1 MTQTKQ
7 TSTRRIAKILCVLAA
22 VVCAAG
28 GSWYWT
34 VGRHQETTDDA
45 YVSGNVV
52 SVMSQVSGRVEKVLV
67 KDHQYVKAGERLIVI
82 DPTDAQLTLDA
93 ALSALG
99 IAVRET
105 AQLTHR
111 LAEVRARIRSEK
123 INLKQKKDDY
133 ERRRALFNNRAVS
146 REEYQ
151 HARDACESAE
161 HYLEAL
167 RAQEAE
173 LIISVGTTPIARHPN
188 VLAAAERV
196 REAALELSRTEIRAP
211 VSGRISKRN
220 VQAGQVVSVSRA
232 LIGIAAVDELW
243 VDANFK
249 ELQLERIRVGQQAEV
264 TVDVYGGKRVYK
276 GRVAGVSAGTGSAF
290 SLLPAQ
296 NATGNWIKIVQRVPV
311 KILLEGKT
319 DDEEAPL
326 LIGLSAYVKVNLK
339 SPAEPVT
346 EPLPK
351 AFTNAFEPTDFS
363 EINRVIDGVIT
374 ENSMNV
380 DGKKVKS

>member
-1 MTQTKQ
+1 M
-7 TSTRRIAKILCVLAA
+7 
-22 VVCAAG
+22 
-28 GSWYWT
+28 
-34 VGRHQETTDDA
+34 
-45 YVSGNVV
+45 
-52 SVMSQVSGRVEKVLV
+52 
-67 KDHQYVKAGERLIVI
+67 IVI

-99 IAVRET
+99 IAVRKT
-105 AQLTHR
+105 AQLTHQ

-133 ERRRALFNNRAVS
+133 ERRRALFTNRAVS

-173 LIISVGTTPIARHPN
+173 LIISVGTTPIERHPN

-249 ELQLERIRVGQQAEV
+249 ELQLERIRVG
-264 TVDVYGGKRVYK
+264 
-276 GRVAGVSAGTGSAF
+276 
-290 SLLPAQ
+290 
-296 NATGNWIKIVQRVPV
+296 
-311 KILLEGKT
+311 
-319 DDEEAPL
+319 
-326 LIGLSAYVKVNLK
+326 
-339 SPAEPVT
+339 
-346 EPLPK
+346 
-351 AFTNAFEPTDFS
+351 
-363 EINRVIDGVIT
+363 
-374 ENSMNV
+374 
-380 DGKKVKS
+380 

>member
-7 TSTRRIAKILCVLAA
+7 TSTRRIAKILCVFAA
-22 VVCAAG
+22 VVCAVG
-28 GSWYWT
+28 GAWYWT

-45 YVSGNVV
+45 YVNGNVV

-82 DPTDAQLTLDA
+82 DPTDAKLALDA
-93 ALSALG
+93 ALSSLG
-99 IAVRET
+99 ITVRET
-105 AQLTHR
+105 AQLTHQ

-161 HYLEAL
+161 HDLEAL

-249 ELQLERIRVGQQAEV
+249 ELQFERIRVG
-264 TVDVYGGKRVYK
+264 
-276 GRVAGVSAGTGSAF
+276 
-290 SLLPAQ
+290 
-296 NATGNWIKIVQRVPV
+296 
-311 KILLEGKT
+311 
-319 DDEEAPL
+319 
-326 LIGLSAYVKVNLK
+326 
-339 SPAEPVT
+339 
-346 EPLPK
+346 
-351 AFTNAFEPTDFS
+351 
-363 EINRVIDGVIT
+363 
-374 ENSMNV
+374 
-380 DGKKVKS
+380 

>member
-45 YVSGNVV
+45 YVGGNVV

-82 DPTDAQLTLDA
+82 DPTDAKLALDA
-93 ALSALG
+93 ALSSLG
-99 IAVRET
+99 ITVRET
-105 AQLTHR
+105 AQLTHQ

-133 ERRRALFNNRAVS
+133 ERRRALFTNRAVS

-151 HARDACESAE
+151 HARDAYESAE
-161 HYLEAL
+161 HDLEAL

-196 REAALELSRTEIRAP
+196 REAALELSRT
-211 VSGRISKRN
+211 
-220 VQAGQVVSVSRA
+220 
-232 LIGIAAVDELW
+232 
-243 VDANFK
+243 
-249 ELQLERIRVGQQAEV
+249 
-264 TVDVYGGKRVYK
+264 
-276 GRVAGVSAGTGSAF
+276 
-290 SLLPAQ
+290 
-296 NATGNWIKIVQRVPV
+296 
-311 KILLEGKT
+311 
-319 DDEEAPL
+319 
-326 LIGLSAYVKVNLK
+326 VN
-339 SPAEPVT
+339 
-346 EPLPK
+346 
-351 AFTNAFEPTDFS
+351 
-363 EINRVIDGVIT
+363 
-374 ENSMNV
+374 
-380 DGKKVKS
+380 

>member
-22 VVCAAG
+22 TVCAAG
-28 GSWYWT
+28 SAWYWM

-52 SVMSQVSGRVEKVLV
+52 SVMSQVSGRVEKVLI
-67 KDHQYVKAGERLIVI
+67 KDHQYVNAGERLIVI
-82 DPTDAQLTLDA
+82 DPTDAKLALDA
-93 ALSALG
+93 SLSSLG
-99 IAVRET
+99 ITVRET
-105 AQLTHR
+105 AQLAHQ
-111 LAEVRARIRSEK
+111 LAEVRARIRSER
-123 INLKQKKDDY
+123 INLKQKRDDY
-133 ERRRALFNNRAVS
+133 ERRRALVANRAVS
-146 REEYQ
+146 REEYLHAKDAYEAAQ
-151 HARDACESAE
+151 HD
-161 HYLEAL
+161 LEAL
-167 RAQEAE
+167 RAQESE
-173 LIISVGTTPIARHPN
+173 LIIAVGTTPIERHPN

-249 ELQLERIRVGQQAEV
+249 ELQLKRIRVGQQAEV
-264 TVDVYGGKRVYK
+264 TVDVYGAKRVYK

-326 LIGLSAYVKVNLK
+326 LIGLSAYVKVDLK
-339 SPAEPVT
+339 SHAEPVT

-351 AFTNAFEPTDFS
+351 AFTNALEPTDFS
-363 EINRVIDGVIT
+363 EINRVIDGVIA
-374 ENSMNV
+374 ENSMQV
-380 DGKKVKS
+380 QSKKEKS

>member
-1 MTQTKQ
+1 MTQ

-22 VVCAAG
+22 TVCAAG
-28 GSWYWT
+28 SAWYWM

-67 KDHQYVKAGERLIVI
+67 RDHQYVKAGERLIVI
-82 DPTDAQLTLDA
+82 DPTDAKLALDA
-93 ALSALG
+93 ALSSLG
-99 IAVRET
+99 ITVRET

-111 LAEVRARIRSEK
+111 LAEVRARIRSERL
-123 INLKQKKDDY
+123 NLKQKKDDY
-133 ERRRALFNNRAVS
+133 ERRRALFANRAVS
-146 REEYQ
+146 REEYLHAKDAYGAAQ
-151 HARDACESAE
+151 HD
-161 HYLEAL
+161 LEAL
-167 RAQEAE
+167 RAQESE
-173 LIISVGTTPIARHPN
+173 LIIAVGTTPIERHPN
-188 VLAAAERV
+188 VLAASERV

-243 VDANFK
+243 VDAHFK

-264 TVDVYGGKRVYK
+264 TVDVYGAKRVYK

-296 NATGNWIKIVQRVPV
+296 T
-311 KILLEGKT
+311 L
-319 DDEEAPL
+319 
-326 LIGLSAYVKVNLK
+326 
-339 SPAEPVT
+339 PVT
-346 EPLPK
+346 GSRSCSVFRSRSSL
-351 AFTNAFEPTDFS
+351 
-363 EINRVIDGVIT
+363 RVRP
-374 ENSMNV
+374 MLM
-380 DGKKVKS
+380 KLLC

>member
-1 MTQTKQ
+1 M
-7 TSTRRIAKILCVLAA
+7 
-22 VVCAAG
+22 
-28 GSWYWT
+28 
-34 VGRHQETTDDA
+34 
-45 YVSGNVV
+45 SGNVV

-67 KDHQYVKAGERLIVI
+67 RDHQYVKAGERLIVI
-82 DPTDAQLTLDA
+82 DQTDAKLALDA
-93 ALSALG
+93 ALSSLG
-99 IAVRET
+99 ITVRET

-111 LAEVRARIRSEK
+111 LAEVRARIRSERL
-123 INLKQKKDDY
+123 NLKQKKDDY
-133 ERRRALFNNRAVS
+133 ERRHALFANRAVNS
-146 REEYQ
+146 EEYLHAKDAYGAAQ
-151 HARDACESAE
+151 HD
-161 HYLEAL
+161 LEAL
-167 RAQEAE
+167 RAQESE
-173 LIISVGTTPIARHPN
+173 LIIAVGTTPIERHPN
-188 VLAAAERV
+188 VLAASERV

-264 TVDVYGGKRVYK
+264 TVDVYGAKRVYK

-319 DDEEAPL
+319 DAEEAPL
-326 LIGLSAYVKVNLK
+326 LIGLSAYVKADLK
-339 SPAEPVT
+339 SPAEPVA

-351 AFTNAFEPTDFS
+351 AFTNALEPTDFS
-363 EINRVIDGVIT
+363 EINRVIDGVIA
-374 ENSMNV
+374 ENSMQ
-380 DGKKVKS
+380 GQSMKEKS